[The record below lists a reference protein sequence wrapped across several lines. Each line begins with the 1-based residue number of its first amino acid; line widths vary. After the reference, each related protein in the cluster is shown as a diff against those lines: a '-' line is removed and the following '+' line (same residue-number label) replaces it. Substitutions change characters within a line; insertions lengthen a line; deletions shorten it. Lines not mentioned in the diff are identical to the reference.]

1 MPSSAFVSA
10 QAEEGCVGARLSANE
25 VVRLLD
31 RASDVVYRYRVRPER
46 AVEYINRA
54 VTRLTGFTQAEHY
67 ADPELMLKIVHP
79 DDRPLLEELLTHGA
93 GGGPLFVRLHRRND
107 QLVWVEQLTTSILDA
122 SGELVAVE
130 GIAREVAD
138 PTEGR
143 RPSVRTVGDVRIE
156 TDRGRVVVNGQPVHL
171 TPSEFRVL
179 TLLTDQPGV
188 VVSRE
193 AIMEALWDSR
203 HVGDGRTSEVHVS
216 KLRRKIEPDVTHP
229 QRIQTVRG
237 RGYRFVPVHPV
248 DPDAGRLEPE
258 ARAGAPWPSSGNP
271 QPPGSSP
278 PSDVR
283 S

>member
-10 QAEEGCVGARLSANE
+10 PATAGAGGARLSAE
-25 VVRLLD
+25 DVVRLLD
-31 RASDVVYRYRVRPER
+31 RASDVVFRYRVRPER
-46 AVEYINRA
+46 GFEYVNRA
-54 VTRLTGFTQAEHY
+54 VSRLTGFTQAEHY
-67 ADPELMLKIVHP
+67 ADPDLLLRIVHP
-79 DDRPLLEELLTHGA
+79 DDRPLLEELFTDGA

-122 SGELVAVE
+122 SGQLVAVE
-130 GIAREVAD
+130 GIAREVAH
-138 PTEGR
+138 PTEGL

-156 TDRGRVVVNGQPVHL
+156 TDRGRVVVNGRPVHL

-216 KLRRKIEPDVTHP
+216 KLRRKIEPGAGHP

-237 RGYRFVPVHPV
+237 RGYRFVPVHPIEAEPPAAPEAPSRAAWPTSARPEPHS
-248 DPDAGRLEPE
+248 PDAH
-258 ARAGAPWPSSGNP
+258 
-271 QPPGSSP
+271 PGDLP
-278 PSDVR
+278 
-283 S
+283 